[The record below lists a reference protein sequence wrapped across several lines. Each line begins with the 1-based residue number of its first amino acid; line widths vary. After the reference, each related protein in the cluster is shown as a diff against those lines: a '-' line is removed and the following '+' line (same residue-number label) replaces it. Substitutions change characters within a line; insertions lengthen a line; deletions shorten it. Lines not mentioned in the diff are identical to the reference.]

1 MGTFL
6 PPYSFTTFTRCGW
19 GEIRTHGPL
28 SRATV
33 FKTVSLDHSDT
44 HPWCIKILSYFA
56 HNFNLEYTM
65 LMRIL
70 GIDYGSRRIGIA
82 LSDEGCQFALPLLTI
97 NNSKNLLTDVT
108 DIAIKNNIKE
118 IVMGE
123 SKNYMGEANAIL
135 PESLNFKMD
144 LEAKGFVVHLEP
156 EFMTSANAE
165 RFQGKNKDLDASAAA
180 LILQS
185 FLDKMQA
192 KG

>member
-1 MGTFL
+1 
-6 PPYSFTTFTRCGW
+6 
-19 GEIRTHGPL
+19 
-28 SRATV
+28 
-33 FKTVSLDHSDT
+33 
-44 HPWCIKILSYFA
+44 
-56 HNFNLEYTM
+56 M

-123 SKNYMGEANAIL
+123 SKNYMGEANTIL

-144 LEAKGFVVHLEP
+144 LEAKGFIVHLEP